1 MNDDFSIDV
10 IIRTRDCDCLLE
22 PNLNRLQY
30 STITPK
36 VILVDN
42 GSVMSRMGGSRPVNV
57 HLKYSL
63 PTFNYAMAINM
74 AIPFL
79 SNNYCLIISQHTHLA
94 NPEALRFAIN
104 FLNAKPD
111 FAGLCFSDNLI
122 LDSLAVEPVTADSF
136 NGRNGLWNNASLHR
150 TRLLRERPFNPDCF
164 SAEDQEW
171 SAWALIEKELRLGHV
186 KGCGMTNENKRS
198 GSLIKRVREWE
209 CVAFYSYRAYLKPS
223 FVINTFFRS
232 VKAAYR
238 SPKSCVFWLLVFFA
252 LLKANYVQ
260 PRGKSAYY

>member
-1 MNDDFSIDV
+1 MNDDFLIDV

-22 PNLNRLQY
+22 PNLNRLQH

-42 GSVMSRMGGSRPVNV
+42 GSVMSRMGGLRPVNV

-94 NPEALRFAIN
+94 NPEALRFAVN

-111 FAGLCFSDNLI
+111 GLFNKFMGSYLSDKSN
-122 LDSLAVEPVTADSF
+122 SETEKT
-136 NGRNGLWNNASLHR
+136 R
-150 TRLLRERPFNPDCF
+150 TY
-164 SAEDQEW
+164 
-171 SAWALIEKELRLGHV
+171 
-186 KGCGMTNENKRS
+186 EN
-198 GSLIKRVREWE
+198 
-209 CVAFYSYRAYLKPS
+209 C
-223 FVINTFFRS
+223 
-232 VKAAYR
+232 
-238 SPKSCVFWLLVFFA
+238 
-252 LLKANYVQ
+252 
-260 PRGKSAYY
+260 